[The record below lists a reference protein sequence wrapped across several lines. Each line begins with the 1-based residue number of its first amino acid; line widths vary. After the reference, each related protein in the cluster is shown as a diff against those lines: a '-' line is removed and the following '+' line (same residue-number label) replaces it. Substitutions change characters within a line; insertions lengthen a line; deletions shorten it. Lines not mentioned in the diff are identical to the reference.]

1 MPDTSAT
8 TAALVIQMSADMKQ
22 FRKEMR
28 DVTGF
33 FDKNAREIEKRQAKL
48 RKTLETGFGK
58 FTGLDKVSGAVAGLT
73 AVGIVG
79 GLGALVNKSMEVAS
93 SIGETAIKA
102 GVSTKKL
109 QELRFAAAQSGS
121 SFETMDA
128 ALITFNKNFGEYI
141 NTGSGKAA
149 PSFKALGIDKMI
161 DSGQITNAE
170 QAVDAFL
177 AKVAAVGNA
186 SQRAAYLAGGFGKEA
201 GPQLAEMVSQGT
213 AAIAALER
221 QANALGIVLDDETI
235 RGAKEAK
242 DKLDALFKVI
252 EMQGVAA
259 IAKLAPE
266 IGELSQQIIDGMP
279 RLINY
284 AERWADFFGVIRMS
298 PMEKLKGEV
307 MDLDDEIAKLQARRQ
322 NGGWQ
327 SLWGL
332 ANPGLDKNIANLQ
345 AEKADKQAKI
355 DNGQDMAPGGKP
367 VVITNDVL
375 QNAGLLPGKKLTV
388 NDEEAEKKA
397 AEDAK
402 KAAEEAKKVQ
412 DFIEKT
418 GADAKTA
425 AAALQVAEA
434 ASLVDRLR
442 GQEGYYEAVMKQID
456 AERNEKISAINAE
469 EAAEKQSL
477 SKLKTA
483 PTQYKDANNKIE
495 SEFSAKRQVVEIDT
509 DKQKFDAGIGSL
521 TQQTQMNGVL
531 SIQQY
536 SDQIALIGLMGGAL
550 ARAEFMQQAM
560 NTAREKGVALTD
572 ADLVAAQS
580 MAAAVGDIAQ
590 KTADMTEQQRKSV
603 EVADDFRSSL
613 AGIIVNFHSA
623 RSAAASFLNMLAQRS
638 AMNGIEALY
647 GKQGTPLG
655 GASPAAAGGAANG
668 SAGVMPD
675 VFKTLLA
682 MIPAFAGGTDN
693 APGGLSLVGEK
704 GPELVNLPKGAAVT
718 PNYKLPDARNWGVEL
733 SGLRGAS
740 QSISSVDNRSS
751 IIVQGNADSAA
762 LRLMS
767 AMLAEQNRQFDGK
780 WREAQSKYSRTN

>member
-109 QELRFAAAQSGS
+109 QELRFAASQSGS

-128 ALITFNKNFGEYI
+128 ALITFNKNFGEFI

-149 PSFKALGIDKMI
+149 PAFKALGIDKMI
-161 DSGQITNAE
+161 DSDQITNAE
-170 QAVDAFL
+170 GAVDAFL

-201 GPQLAEMVSQGT
+201 GPQLAEMVGQGT
-213 AAIAALER
+213 AGIAALER
-221 QANALGIVLDDETI
+221 QANALGIVLDDQTI
-235 RGAKEAK
+235 QGAKEAK

-252 EMQGVAA
+252 EMQGVSAFA
-259 IAKLAPE
+259 RLAPD
-266 IGELSQQIIDGMP
+266 IAELSQQIIDGMP

-307 MDLDDEIAKLQARRQ
+307 MDLDDQIVKLQKRRQ

-332 ANPGLDKNIANLQ
+332 ANMGLDKNIANLQ
-345 AEKADKQAKI
+345 AEKTDKQAKI

-375 QNAGLLPGKKLTV
+375 KNAGLLPGEKLTV
-388 NDEEAEKKA
+388 NDEEAQKKA
-397 AEDAK
+397 AENAK
-402 KAAEEAKKVQ
+402 KAVEEAKKVQ

-442 GQEGYYEAVMKQID
+442 GQEGYYAAVMKQID

-477 SKLKTA
+477 SKLKTT

-521 TQQTQMNGVL
+521 TQQTQMTGVQ

-560 NTAREKGVALTD
+560 NAAREKGVALIGD
-572 ADLVAAQS
+572 DLIAAQS

-590 KTADMTEQQRKSV
+590 KTADLTEQQRKSV

-655 GASPAAAGGAANG
+655 GGSPAAAGGSANG
-668 SAGVMPD
+668 SVGGSSD

-682 MIPAFAGGTDN
+682 MIPAFAGGTDD

-704 GPELVNLPKGAAVT
+704 GPELVNLPKGASVT
-718 PNYKLPDARNWGVEL
+718 PNYKLPDMRNWGAEL
-733 SGLRGAS
+733 AGLQGTS
-740 QSISSVDNRSS
+740 QHNTVLNNSSNIV
-751 IIVQGNADSAA
+751 VQGNADNSAI
-762 LRLMS
+762 RVMQM
-767 AMLAEQNRQFDGK
+767 MLDQDKKERSSWLTAEMAKRD
-780 WREAQSKYSRTN
+780 RTR